1 MDQAALVTSAR
12 FLVDELNREGLSVT
26 SAAWV
31 RDEENETSW
40 RLWLA
45 LANADVDL
53 HDAYMRVATIVG
65 RDFGRLGGLEPSR
78 IKLVR
83 SDHPVMLGIRR
94 FQLIRDFTGKNL
106 RNNLFGEHYVFDV
119 VPVFVEPEPVAP

>member
-12 FLVDELNREGLSVT
+12 LLVDELNREGLAVT

-45 LANADVDL
+45 LEDADANR

-78 IKLVR
+78 VKLVEG
-83 SDHPVMLGIRR
+83 DHPVMLGVRR
-94 FQLIRDFTGKNL
+94 FQQIRDFTGKNL

-119 VPVFVEPEPVAP
+119 VPVFVEPVPVIS